1 MLLVQ
6 VGHLERAHAV
16 VRHDHEQRSGDERKR
31 EHAGLFHAHQL
42 GDHDGEEREHHAPCR
57 DAQGV
62 AHVVARGAVC
72 GVLFFLAAQ
81 RSFGNGA
88 EQAVAPSVDGPLEE
102 VGLAW
107 LALACSPTARRT
119 LPAASFLWLR
129 RMCEPC
135 VGWGGGADMPPFA
148 LVVHGG
154 IRAHVIVPTLRCAV
168 RRFLVSKRSLRHESA
183 PDLLLCL
190 PDMPVSHLLRLIA
203 WYRPE
208 L

>member
-1 MLLVQ
+1 MPVTKASENMPACSTPTSW
-6 VGHLERAHAV
+6 VTTMVRNGNTMPHA
-16 VRHDHEQRSGDERKR
+16 
-31 EHAGLFHAHQL
+31 
-42 GDHDGEEREHHAPCR
+42 R

-62 AHVVARGAVC
+62 ANVVARGAVC